1 MVKDGLL
8 LGSLGLKGCMPGRI
22 FFSNLDFGMFFW
34 MFILFSLFWCLCGKN
49 INQIYCL
56 RFLNASHPPHNIF
69 VKFSM
74 NYLVDY
80 VGLVWG
86 GGENQ
91 DAMVALP
98 TLFYSRDLTI

>member
-1 MVKDGLL
+1 MVVHT
-8 LGSLGLKGCMPGRI
+8 I
-22 FFSNLDFGMFFW
+22 FCVFC
-34 MFILFSLFWCLCGKN
+34 CLCGEN

-56 RFLNASHPPHNIF
+56 RFLNKSHPPHNIF
-69 VKFSM
+69 VEFSK

-91 DAMVALP
+91 GAMVALAA
-98 TLFYSRDLTI
+98 LFYSKDLTV